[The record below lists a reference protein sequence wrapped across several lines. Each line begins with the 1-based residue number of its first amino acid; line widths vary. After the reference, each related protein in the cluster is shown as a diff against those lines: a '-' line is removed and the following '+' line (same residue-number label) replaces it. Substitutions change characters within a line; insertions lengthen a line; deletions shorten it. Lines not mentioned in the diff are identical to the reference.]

1 MKDKKEKLEGLLE
14 RLTELRKETDLY
26 TTNLINEIK
35 DIVRETNREAK
46 VTRLIPFD
54 VTKAKQGAKVVTA
67 SGEDVRIL
75 CYDRR
80 SAFEI
85 VALIMHQDSE
95 EEVILCTE
103 YGSTHIGYDTENDLR
118 ILE

>member
-1 MKDKKEKLEGLLE
+1 MEDKKEKLLVLLE
-14 RLTELRKETDLY
+14 GLTELRKETDLY
-26 TTNLINEIK
+26 ATNLINQIK
-35 DIVRETNREAK
+35 DVVRETNREAE
-46 VTRLIPFD
+46 VARLIPFD

-85 VALIMHQDSE
+85 VALIMHQDDE

-103 YGSTHIGYDTENDLR
+103 YGRTNIGYDTDNDLR

>member
-1 MKDKKEKLEGLLE
+1 MKNEKEKLEGLLE

-26 TTNLINEIK
+26 TNNLINEIK
-35 DIVRETNREAK
+35 DIVRKTNREAEM
-46 VTRLIPFD
+46 TRLIPFD

-85 VALIMHQDSE
+85 VALIMHQNDE

-103 YGSTHIGYDTENDLR
+103 YGNTNIGYDTDNDLR

>member
-1 MKDKKEKLEGLLE
+1 MKNKTEKLEGLLKS
-14 RLTELRKETDLY
+14 LTNLRKETNLY
-26 TTNLINEIK
+26 ADNLINQIQ
-35 DIVRETNREAK
+35 DVIRETNRETK
-46 VTRLIPFD
+46 MTRLAPFD
-54 VTKAKQGAKVVTA
+54 ITKAKQGAKVVTA

-85 VALIMHQDSE
+85 VALIMHQDDE

-103 YGSTHIGYDTENDLR
+103 YGHNQIGYDTDDDLR

>member
-1 MKDKKEKLEGLLE
+1 MKNKTEKLEGLLKS
-14 RLTELRKETDLY
+14 LTNLRKETNLY
-26 TTNLINEIK
+26 ADNLINQIQ
-35 DIVRETNREAK
+35 DVIREVNREAGLA
-46 VTRLIPFD
+46 RLLPFD
-54 VTKAKQGAKVVTA
+54 ITKAKQGAKVVTA

-85 VALIMHQDSE
+85 VALIQHQDGEDELISY
-95 EEVILCTE
+95 TD
-103 YGSTHIGYDTENDLR
+103 YGETHIGYESDDDLR